1 MANVIITIQIIGA
14 MYKSITRNNLKFEGK
29 KTTLPKLETEIPSTH
44 RKRSTHSHLRWTRL
58 QLANINQSISR
69 VKIPSSHID
78 LALFFAHDG
87 SKHVCGIALLVLTI
101 FFFLRWVILVIVVMS
116 CDIVVFLKVWGV
128 LFIVFRSIFDMNLWP
143 KWFADFTG
151 FCFLFLRRQLWCMR
165 D

>member
-1 MANVIITIQIIGA
+1 MANFIIIVQIIGA
-14 MYKSITRNNLKFEGK
+14 IYESITRNNLKFEGK
-29 KTTLPKLETEIPSTH
+29 KTKLPELETEIPSTR
-44 RKRSTHSHLRWTRL
+44 RKRSTHPHLRWASL
-58 QLANINQSISR
+58 QLANINSQFQRWKSPLVIFTWRFCSR
-69 VKIPSSHID
+69 WLKTR
-78 LALFFAHDG
+78 LRY
-87 SKHVCGIALLVLTI
+87 CGASVDH

-128 LFIVFRSIFDMNLWP
+128 LFIVFRSIFDMDLWP

>member
-1 MANVIITIQIIGA
+1 MANFIIIVQIIGA
-14 MYKSITRNNLKFEGK
+14 IYESITRNNLKFEGK
-29 KTTLPKLETEIPSTH
+29 KTKLPELETEIPSTR
-44 RKRSTHSHLRWTRL
+44 RKRSTHPHLRWASL

-69 VKIPSSHID
+69 VKIPSCHIY
-78 LALFFAHDG
+78 LALLLTMAQNTFA
-87 SKHVCGIALLVLTI
+87 VLRCWCWP